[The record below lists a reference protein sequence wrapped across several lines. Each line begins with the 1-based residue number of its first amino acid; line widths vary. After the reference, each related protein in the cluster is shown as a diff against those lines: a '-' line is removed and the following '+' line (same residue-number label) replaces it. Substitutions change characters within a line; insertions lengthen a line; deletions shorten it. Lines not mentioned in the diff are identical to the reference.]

1 MSVRFSPDAC
11 PGCGEPL
18 RPKYSTYR
26 GATRGPLFPIGL
38 LVGMAVVLAL
48 LAASFLGG
56 FALADELFRNANLP
70 ARDKGVLTFLLQIP
84 MFALVVWAARVGFRA
99 LNRLPRTFT
108 TGCETCPWTG
118 PCKVYENAAEV

>member
-26 GATRGPLFPIGL
+26 SGTRSWLFSLGLITGIVGIASLIVLSFFGASLLTQEFFGNAGLKRREIG
-38 LVGMAVVLAL
+38 M
-48 LAASFLGG
+48 
-56 FALADELFRNANLP
+56 
-70 ARDKGVLTFLLQIP
+70 LTFLIQIP
-84 MFALVVWAARVGFRA
+84 LVIVIVLVARTGWR
-99 LNRLPRTFT
+99 LLHRLPRTFF

-118 PCKVYENAAEV
+118 PCRVYENAEV